1 MLKSFLM
8 LLFFSSF
15 FSLKPEEK
23 NILLNETKIDLIFD
37 YEHLHEYNKGLQDV
51 GENGILNLD
60 SIYDASKVLII
71 FNSSDLEEKYSFITK
86 MKDDN
91 GNIYNIKCKLWYF
104 CNDFVI
110 FCELKNN
117 LKVGIHEITLDNAS
131 FIYKGYLFNIS
142 FPDKFYINKTNTIFP
157 FIYSEEQ
164 IINIS
169 DKEELYELKFKAES
183 YHNET
188 LILKFDAYNGKI
200 LEECSLYNKDLI
212 CKIKKQELIE
222 ILTINGSTFYLAFY
236 NSFYGLVGFKYTFN
250 IKINLNINKKENI
263 YIDITKVLVNITT
276 LNSIFTYETNINE
289 DFPNIIT
296 EPFKLKIF
304 PKAECYFR
312 KYASKPLLFYCLAL
326 TKGIFP
332 LESITEEIILDNIH
346 SKYNFIIKS
355 ININEKIK
363 IIEEPKNTFHN
374 RVSLSIPSIPSI
386 LNFDL
391 NDKLNIDI
399 FTFSTNIRLNPDSDD
414 LKCQKINDRAQRCII
429 TKSHFENKSNGYY
442 FVHYLNPATN
452 EYTPFYDSGPIKV
465 VLSQNNQ
472 KIIYS
477 QQIASNNCSKWKIS
491 SIVVITFI
499 SLLLIYSI
507 FYAYREYLRKNKEK
521 LFEDLVDKN

>member
-1 MLKSFLM
+1 MV
-8 LLFFSSF
+8 
-15 FSLKPEEK
+15 
-23 NILLNETKIDLIFD
+23 NII
-37 YEHLHEYNKGLQDV
+37 
-51 GENGILNLD
+51 
-60 SIYDASKVLII
+60 
-71 FNSSDLEEKYSFITK
+71 
-86 MKDDN
+86 
-91 GNIYNIKCKLWYF
+91 
-104 CNDFVI
+104 
-110 FCELKNN
+110 
-117 LKVGIHEITLDNAS
+117 
-131 FIYKGYLFNIS
+131 
-142 FPDKFYINKTNTIFP
+142 
-157 FIYSEEQ
+157 
-164 IINIS
+164 
-169 DKEELYELKFKAES
+169 
-183 YHNET
+183 
-188 LILKFDAYNGKI
+188 
-200 LEECSLYNKDLI
+200 
-212 CKIKKQELIE
+212 
-222 ILTINGSTFYLAFY
+222 TINSL
-236 NSFYGLVGFKYTFN
+236 
-250 IKINLNINKKENI
+250 
-263 YIDITKVLVNITT
+263 
-276 LNSIFTYETNINE
+276 FTYETNINE

-304 PKAECYFR
+304 PKAWSYFR
-312 KYASKPLLFYCLAL
+312 KYASKPLLFYCLAE

-346 SKYNFIIKS
+346 SQYNFIIKS

-363 IIEEPKNTFHN
+363 IIEEPKSRFYKGA
-374 RVSLSIPSIPSI
+374 LFSIPSV

-499 SLLLIYSI
+499 SLLISYSI